1 MGEGLGYYITL
12 ALLLEIVISDLGCA
26 VEGFLDVALFEGPV
40 SRIVIVG
47 PDSGIIV
54 GLELQTYAVLVR
66 NRLAGLLHDLMGLV
80 EGSEQV
86 LDMVSDLVGDHIGV
100 CKVAVCSE
108 GLLHRGEEAEVEID
122 RLVG

>member
-1 MGEGLGYYITL
+1 
-12 ALLLEIVISDLGCA
+12 
-26 VEGFLDVALFEGPV
+26 
-40 SRIVIVG
+40 
-47 PDSGIIV
+47 
-54 GLELQTYAVLVR
+54 
-66 NRLAGLLHDLMGLV
+66 MGLV

-100 CKVAVCSE
+100 CEVAVCSE